1 MSINSKVFN
10 IGLNGFSRMFFCQ
23 RMTRISR
30 ILVFLSILRIF
41 VPFVPIVLNFFVNG
55 FHRFHGIYFSLSPD
69 EPDEPDGWRN
79 VISGSSGSSGDYK
92 TTYFTKDNLFNQCN
106 LLTEE
111 KTSCCPCCPL
121 AIIISVGKKI
131 SVQSVKSDV
140 RHISAVN
147 PQPPMAVSDRHPKCR
162 PMRRER

>member
-1 MSINSKVFN
+1 MATTSNMDAVIMFFVFINLVVSLSINSKVFN

-41 VPFVPIVLNFFVNG
+41 VSFVPIVLNFFVNG

-106 LLTEE
+106 LLTKE
-111 KTSCCPCCPL
+111 KL
-121 AIIISVGKKI
+121 RV
-131 SVQSVKSDV
+131 V
-140 RHISAVN
+140 RVVRW
-147 PQPPMAVSDRHPKCR
+147 Q
-162 PMRRER
+162 